1 MANKSRLAGFDCG
14 IVAPEKTTASDPDF
28 PLEHCRHQQTAVESS
43 IMSTWHSTLL
53 GIRTSGDYFL
63 STFMFGVMFGIAA
76 AASGIEDWHRFGSIR
91 RTRILAGAFTAGHDC
106 AIGIPGEHTQPAARY
121 GDDAP
126 LRRP

>member
-76 AASGIEDWHRFGSIR
+76 AASGIEDWH
-91 RTRILAGAFTAGHDC
+91 AGHDC